1 MSRNKDTGC
10 ATPHTR
16 TELRDSPT
24 TVAAWIRVVLAGSA
38 VTLAAGIPALASA
51 ADAAG
56 ELQEVTVTG
65 SRIASPNMTS
75 TSPVQV
81 VTAEDIKAGGR
92 TDISDLLNNLPQVA
106 TNYQGQGLG
115 NRSSGL
121 SSAGGVANVDLR
133 GLGPNRT
140 LVLVNGRR
148 LGVGSPNTSIASPA
162 PDIDQIPSALVER
175 IDVLTGGAS
184 AVYGSDAIAGVVNF
198 ITKKNFTGIQLDYDM
213 SANWHNND
221 SEFAR
226 KTLADGGVTGPTGQV
241 KDGKNT
247 NITLTMGTDIADG
260 RGNITAYFGYL
271 KNHSVPSSARD
282 FGACQMFANANLDG
296 ADCGGSGNSN
306 YFTLVSGGDEYQVAG
321 NQFVPWGTVETSN
334 PPPIYN
340 SQSLIYFGR
349 DNTRYN
355 AGFMANLEIS
365 DNVKPYAEFTFMND
379 RSYQEIAPSALFIA
393 SNPIGATGGVLV
405 NCSNPLLS
413 AQQRGL
419 ICSPADVLADAAD
432 PGSVSADLYVGR
444 RNVEGGGRSSFFEH
458 TNFRGV
464 AGVKGDMFPG
474 WSYDAYGQYYYT
486 TFFTSNGGYLDWSKI
501 VDALQVT
508 GTAAAPLC
516 VSGGTCVPYNIFA
529 EGAVT
534 QDQLANLYT
543 PGTATGNTALRTIH
557 GDVTG
562 DLGQYGLQLPWT
574 DNGVGVNIGY
584 EYRSEH
590 LQYAP
595 DAAQLGGLLSGA
607 GGAAVAIDNTISVQE
622 EFIEV
627 LVPLVSD
634 KPGIH
639 ELLFD
644 TGFRYSDYSTGVNTN
659 TYKFELQYAP
669 TTDFR
674 FRGGYQRAIRAPS
687 IVELFKPQ
695 NVGQIQIG
703 SDPCAP
709 TRDANNV
716 QVAAAATAAQ
726 CAASGVTAAQYGNG
740 GSTNTIPQG
749 TAGQL
754 TQSQGGNPLL
764 NAEQADSYTL
774 GVVLTP
780 GFLPNMTASID
791 YYDIK
796 LEDQINTLPA
806 NVILQQCTFGGDPFY
821 CSQLSRNPA
830 TGGLTGASVAA
841 GGYIIQTNVNVG
853 AAEVEG
859 IDLQTT
865 YKLDLDGLGSL
876 RFQLNGSY
884 VLSSTTTPFPGAHT
898 YDCAGLFGP
907 TCQGVHPEWQHS
919 LRTTWALPGNVDV
932 AATWRYV
939 GTAKLDHNDPDE
951 TLNNSV
957 ADFGG
962 RPNIFNASIAAYN
975 YFDISAAWKPNDW
988 ITVRGG
994 INNIFDKTPP
1004 IVTSELVAGGA
1015 ANTYELYDPLG
1026 MQLFAGISLKF

>member
-1 MSRNKDTGC
+1 MSVNKDTECG
-10 ATPHTR
+10 TPHTR
-16 TELRDSPT
+16 SDLRGTRT
-24 TVAAWIRVVLAGSA
+24 TVAAWLRVAIAGSA
-38 VTLAAGIPALASA
+38 ITLAAGIPAIASA
-51 ADAAG
+51 ADAEAD
-56 ELQEVTVTG
+56 LQEVTVTG

-81 VTAEDIKAGGR
+81 ITSEEIKAGGR
-92 TDISDLLNNLPQVA
+92 TDITDLLNNLPQVS

-162 PDIDQIPSALVER
+162 PDIDQIPGALVER

-198 ITKKNFTGIQLDYDM
+198 VTKRNFTGIELNYDM
-213 SANWHNND
+213 SANWHDND
-221 SEFAR
+221 SDLA
-226 KTLADGGVTGPTGQV
+226 KGLLADAGYTGPTGQS

-247 NITLTMGTDIADG
+247 NISLVMGADLADG
-260 RGNITAYFGYL
+260 LGNVTAYFGYL
-271 KNHSVPSSARD
+271 KNHSVPSSGRD
-282 FGACQMFANANLDG
+282 FGSCQLFANDDLDGAFCSGSANANYFRG
-296 ADCGGSGNSN
+296 ASN
-306 YFTLVSGGDEYQVAG
+306 IEYQVVG
-321 NQFVPWGTVETSN
+321 NQFVPWGSVETSS

-355 AGFMANLEIS
+355 GGFMAHLDIS
-365 DNVKPYAEFTFMND
+365 DNVKPYAEFSFMND
-379 RSYQEIAPSALFIA
+379 RSYQEIAPSGLFRD
-393 SNPIGATGGVLV
+393 SNPIGDSGGYLV

-413 AQQRGL
+413 AQQRSL
-419 ICSPADVLADAAD
+419 ICTPTQIATDTTT
-432 PGSVSADLYVGR
+432 PGSASADLRIGR

-464 AGVKGDMFPG
+464 AGVKGDLLPG
-474 WSYDAYGQYYYT
+474 WTYDAYGQYYYT
-486 TFFTSNGGYLDWSKI
+486 TFFTSNGNYLDFQKI
-501 VDALQVT
+501 TNALQVT
-508 GTAAAPLC
+508 GTAANPVC
-516 VSGGTCVPYNIFA
+516 VGGGTCVPYNIFR

-534 QDQLANLYT
+534 QDMLAYLYT
-543 PGTATGNTALRTIH
+543 PGTATGNTTLRTIH

-562 DLGQYGLQLPWT
+562 DLGQYGIKLPWT
-574 DNGVGVNIGY
+574 DNGVGVNVGY
-584 EYRSEH
+584 EYRNEH
-590 LQYAP
+590 LQYSP
-595 DAAQLGGLLSGA
+595 DAAQLSGLLAGA
-607 GGAAVAIDNTISVQE
+607 SGAAVAIDNTISVQE
-622 EFIEV
+622 EFVEL
-627 LVPLVSD
+627 LVPLVQD

-687 IVELFKPQ
+687 IVELYKPQ

-703 SDPCAP
+703 TDPCAA
-709 TRDANNV
+709 TRV
-716 QVAAAATAAQ
+716 GVVITAAVATAAQ
-726 CAASGVTAAQYGNG
+726 CALSGVTAAQYGNG
-740 GSTNTIPQG
+740 GSTNSVPQG
-749 TAGQL
+749 AAGQL
-754 TQSQGGNPLL
+754 TQSQGGNPDLS
-764 NAEQADSYTL
+764 AEQADSYTV
-774 GVVLTP
+774 GVILTP
-780 GFLPNMTASID
+780 GFTPNLTASVD
-791 YYDIK
+791 YFNIK

-806 NVILQQCTFGGDPFY
+806 NIIMQQCIFGGDPFY
-821 CSQLSRNPA
+821 CTQLRRNPV

-841 GGYIIQTNVNVG
+841 GGYIIQTNVNIG

-859 IDLQTT
+859 IDLQAT

-884 VLSSTTTPFPGAHT
+884 LLSTTTTPYPGAHT

-907 TCQGVHPEWQHS
+907 LCQGIHPEWSHS
-919 LRTTWALPGNVDV
+919 LRTTWALPQGLDV
-932 AATWRYV
+932 AVTWRYL
-939 GTAKLDHNDPDE
+939 GSTKLDNNDSDE
-951 TLNNSV
+951 TLAGST
-957 ADFGG
+957 FGPG
-962 RPNIFNASIAAYN
+962 SIDTFNGSIAAYN
-975 YFDISAAWKPNDW
+975 YFDISASWHPRDW

-994 INNIFDKTPP
+994 INNVFDKTPP
-1004 IVTSELVAGGA
+1004 IVTSELISGGA
-1015 ANTYELYDPLG
+1015 ANTYEVYDPLG
-1026 MQLFAGISLKF
+1026 MQLFAGITLKF